1 MLATLLSLE
10 WEHLDESS
18 QSLVDLRMEGLLE
31 TEQVVDEDRGE
42 SLDL

>member
-1 MLATLLSLE
+1 MLAMLSSLE

-18 QSLVDLRMEGLLE
+18 QSLVDLRIEGLLE
-31 TEQVVDEDRGE
+31 TEQVVDEDREE

>member
-1 MLATLLSLE
+1 MLAILSLLE
-10 WEHLDESS
+10 WEHSDESS
-18 QSLVDLRMEGLLE
+18 QSLVDLRLEGLLE